1 MSKTN
6 KSLYEKYKDRIRNQY
21 RSAYPDYYNISNSIQ
36 VQWKFGRLTE
46 KEFSNL
52 CNAITGL
59 LREDLYIDKQGNFR
73 YTDDQIYKI

>member
-21 RSAYPDYYNISNSIQ
+21 RSMYPDYYNISNSIE
-36 VQWKFGRLTE
+36 VQYKFGRLTKE
-46 KEFSNL
+46 EFSNL

>member
-21 RSAYPDYYNISNSIQ
+21 RSMYPDYYNISNSIE
-36 VQWKFGRLTE
+36 VQYKFGRLT
-46 KEFSNL
+46 KEEVSNL

>member
-21 RSAYPDYYNISNSIQ
+21 KSTYPDYYKISNSIEAQ
-36 VQWKFGRLTE
+36 YRFGRLT
-46 KEFSNL
+46 KEEFANL

-59 LREDLYIDKQGNFR
+59 LNEDLYIDHQANFR
-73 YTDDQIYKI
+73 YTDDQIYDV

>member
-21 RSAYPDYYNISNSIQ
+21 KSMYPDYYNISNSIQ
-36 VQWKFGRLTE
+36 VQYKFGRLTNE
-46 KEFSNL
+46 EFSNL

>member
-21 RSAYPDYYNISNSIQ
+21 KCAYPDYFNISNSIQ
-36 VQWKFGRLTE
+36 VQYKFSRLTKE
-46 KEFSNL
+46 EFSNL